1 MQKNSQFE
9 PKYEAMKPSPQA
21 SPSSPRPGGER
32 WIVVRGARQ
41 HNLKNIDVSLPGLSL
56 TVISGL
62 SGSGKSSLAFDT
74 LYAEGQRRYVESL
87 SADARQMLE
96 RLEKPDVDLIE
107 GLAPAIAIEPR
118 LAAWPPRATVGTVTE
133 IHDFLRL
140 LFARVGS
147 VHCPSCGREIAGM
160 TLDRMVDRVEALAP
174 GSRFLVLAPLAYER
188 RPDLQELLR
197 RLGREGFARV
207 RIGGSIEEIDAP
219 VRFPRGTRPPAELV
233 VDRLVAGPAIRTRLA
248 DSLEIALARGGGR
261 ALVAVEGG
269 ETIAFS
275 AAAVCPDCGFAAPE
289 LTPAHFSFN
298 SPHGACPACNG
309 LGFLE
314 EIDPGRVVPDL
325 RRSLR
330 EGAVLA
336 WSGRRS
342 AAFWDFLEALTARY
356 GASVHTPFA
365 DLPETFR
372 EVLWHGSGEEPIHFA
387 VDRGGARIQFRKPFE
402 GILPFLRRRY
412 RETDSPAVREEIRR
426 YMRFAPCAACGGS
439 RLNPVAAAVRVGGLT
454 LPRLCALPL
463 PEALSFLERLE
474 PSGSGSRAAVFRR
487 LFAEIRPRLRCLID
501 LGLSYL
507 TLDRPARTLSSG
519 ESQRVRLATQVGS
532 RLTGILYV
540 LDEPSVGLHPRDT
553 ERLRR
558 ILVSLRDL
566 GNTVL
571 VVEHDEEIL
580 RAADHVIDLGPG
592 AGEAGGEV
600 IYSGPLPGLLAE
612 PRSLTGGYLSG
623 RLSIPRPAPR
633 PEPAAGRLRLVGA
646 RHNNLKGVTVAFPL
660 GRLIAVTGVSGSGK
674 SSLVVETL
682 FPALLRALGQAG
694 PDPGAHDRLEG
705 AEAVDRAVLVDPSP
719 IGRTFRSNPATVL
732 GIFDAIRAL
741 FARTPEA
748 RMRGFGPPRFSFN
761 LPGGRCEACAGEG
774 TQRIPMQFLPD
785 VVVTCEACGGRRY
798 NRETLEIRYRGRS
811 IAEVLGL
818 TAQEAVE
825 FFGRVPAVRDRL
837 RGLVEVGLGYLRLGQ
852 AAPTLSGGEAQ
863 RLKLARELGRG
874 GEGRG
879 VYVLDEPTIGL
890 HPEDVRRLLL
900 VLHRL
905 VDAGHTVVVIEH
917 NLDVIASADRVIDL
931 GPEGGAAG
939 GRIIAAGTPE
949 EIAACEDSATG
960 RFLRRRLNAAGGGDP
975 AAAGE
980 TGGPGV

>member
-1 MQKNSQFE
+1 MQKNSQFQAE
-9 PKYEAMKPSPQA
+9 FEAMKPLPQ
-21 SPSSPRPGGER
+21 PPPPPLPPGGER
-32 WIVVRGARQ
+32 RIVVRGARQ
-41 HNLKNIDVSLPGLSL
+41 HNLKNIDVSLPCLSL

-87 SADARQMLE
+87 SAHARQMLE
-96 RLEKPDVDLIE
+96 RLEKPDMDLIE

-140 LFARVGS
+140 LFARAGS

-160 TLDRMVDRVEALAP
+160 TLDRMVDRVEALPP

-188 RPDLQELLR
+188 RQGLQELLR

-207 RIGGSIEEIDAP
+207 RLGGRIEEIDAP
-219 VRFPRGTRPPAELV
+219 LSFPKGARPPAELV
-233 VDRLVAGPAIRTRLA
+233 VDRLVAGPAIRKRLA

-269 ETIAFS
+269 ETLAFS
-275 AAAVCPDCGFAAPE
+275 AAAVCADCGFAAPD

-309 LGFLE
+309 LGLLE
-314 EIDPGRVVPDL
+314 EIDPDRVVPDP

-356 GASVHTPFA
+356 GTSVHTPFA
-365 DLPETFR
+365 ELPEEFR
-372 EVLWHGSGEEPIHFA
+372 KVLWHGSGEEPIHFA

-426 YMRFAPCAACGGS
+426 FMRSAPCPACGGG
-439 RLNPVAAAVRVGGLT
+439 RLNAVAAAVRVGGRS
-454 LPRLCALPL
+454 LPELCALPL
-463 PEALSFLERLE
+463 PETLSFLERLE
-474 PSGSGSRAAVFRR
+474 PSGSRRAVFRR
-487 LFAEIRPRLRCLID
+487 LYGEIRPRLQCLID

-532 RLTGILYV
+532 RLTGVLYV

-553 ERLRR
+553 ARLRR

-571 VVEHDEEIL
+571 VVEHDAEIL

-600 IYSGPLPGLLAE
+600 IYSGPLAGLLEE

-623 RLSIPRPAPR
+623 RLSIPPPAR
-633 PEPAAGRLRLVGA
+633 RLTPAGGRLLLVGA
-646 RHNNLKGVTVAFPL
+646 RHHNLKGVTVAFPL

-682 FPALLRALGQAG
+682 YPALLRTLGQAG
-694 PDPGAHDRLEG
+694 PEPGPHERLEG
-705 AEAVDRAVLVDPSP
+705 AEAVERAVLVDPSP
-719 IGRTFRSNPATVL
+719 IGRTVRSNPATVL

-748 RMRGFGPPRFSFN
+748 RMRGFGPQRFSFN
-761 LPGGRCEACAGEG
+761 LPGGRCEVCAGEG

-818 TAQEAVE
+818 TAEEAVA

-837 RGLVEVGLGYLRLGQ
+837 RSLVEVGLGYLRLGQ

-874 GEGRG
+874 GEGRV

-890 HPEDVRRLLL
+890 HPEDVRRLLA

-917 NLDVIASADRVIDL
+917 NLDVIAAADRVIDL
-931 GPEGGAAG
+931 GPEGGAEG
-939 GRIIAAGTPE
+939 GRLIAAGTPE

-960 RFLRRRLNAAGGGDP
+960 RFLRRRGNAGGNGDP
-975 AAAGE
+975 APAGE
-980 TGGPGV
+980 AGGRAV